1 MDNKRLGVMV
11 DCSRNAVMTVD
22 TVKKF
27 IDALRK
33 MGYNM
38 LMLYTEDTYE
48 VDNQPWFGYLRGR
61 YSKVEM
67 KEIIKEYLV
76 AEAKVNAFHRAH
88 EECWFK
94 EKKPH
99 GFDIQDARLGGVI
112 KRLESCRERLE
123 SYLKGEID
131 RIDEL
136 EEKLLEYPSKEYRLN
151 NYAKLISANVL

>member
-1 MDNKRLGVMV
+1 MDKKRLGVMV

-22 TVKKF
+22 IVKKF
-27 IDALRK
+27 IDALSK

-61 YSKVEM
+61 YSKDEM

-94 EKKPH
+94 EKKSPTALI
-99 GFDIQDARLGGVI
+99 FRMPVSVVLSSV
-112 KRLESCRERLE
+112 
-123 SYLKGEID
+123 LKAAVNV
-131 RIDEL
+131 
-136 EEKLLEYPSKEYRLN
+136 SKAISR
-151 NYAKLISANVL
+151 AKSTVSTSLRKNCWNIPLKNTDLTTMPN